1 MTESN
6 SMKVLIPISEIKNKI
21 INLVESKMSF
31 DFSSSQDMAEI
42 LSLAKKQHPMVEH
55 LIDHITALF
64 PKIMAAIEE
73 RKLSVTNGYLTIL
86 QSVEQKRNII
96 TTRISGALS
105 GTFLR
110 PRNHHDNNNIITVS
124 PISIRPATAQDTES
138 WFLTAELV
146 TTSSKFSSYVP
157 LLSCLL
163 GLGGGVSSTVSTQP
177 PPVVCVQAKLVEV
190 VSSQVSH
197 TTVHNSLPTFPPY
210 CLPPRYPT
218 SPDRT
223 SLSSHPIVCHVR
235 VKRATDIPALMS
247 SKRIPWDP

>member
-1 MTESN
+1 MSMTEMN
-6 SMKVLIPISEIKNKI
+6 TMKVLMPLAEIKNKI
-21 INLVESKMSF
+21 VQLVETKMSF
-31 DFSSSQDMAEI
+31 DFSSSQVDIAEI
-42 LSLAKKQHPMVEH
+42 LFKAKKQHPIMEH
-55 LIDHITALF
+55 LIDHITSLF

-86 QSVEQKRNII
+86 QSVEEKRNII

-110 PRNHHDNNNIITVS
+110 PRNHHENDTIITVS
-124 PISIRPATAQDTES
+124 PTSTRPTTAQDTES

-163 GLGGGVSSTVSTQP
+163 GLGGASTVSTQP

-197 TTVHNSLPTFPPY
+197 
-210 CLPPRYPT
+210 
-218 SPDRT
+218 
-223 SLSSHPIVCHVR
+223 
-235 VKRATDIPALMS
+235 
-247 SKRIPWDP
+247 

>member
-1 MTESN
+1 
-6 SMKVLIPISEIKNKI
+6 
-21 INLVESKMSF
+21 
-31 DFSSSQDMAEI
+31 
-42 LSLAKKQHPMVEH
+42 
-55 LIDHITALF
+55 
-64 PKIMAAIEE
+64 MAAIEE

-197 TTVHNSLPTFPPY
+197 TIVKSSPPTIPDGTSLLPPY

-223 SLSSHPIVCHVR
+223 SSLSSHPIVCNFR
-235 VKRATDIPALMS
+235 VKRAIDIPALTS
-247 SKRIPWDP
+247 SKSIPWYPWRESFLTKNWHYGSYSLFHHFSFPSFLVHGSFFRST